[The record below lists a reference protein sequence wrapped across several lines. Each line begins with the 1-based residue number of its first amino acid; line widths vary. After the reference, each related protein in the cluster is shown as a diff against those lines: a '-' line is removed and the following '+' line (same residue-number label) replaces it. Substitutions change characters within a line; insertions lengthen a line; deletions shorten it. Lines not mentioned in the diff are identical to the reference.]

1 MSQNILRVGIAG
13 AGIVGA
19 GVIEILMTR
28 AALLEQRSGVRLALT
43 RVAESD
49 TAKARAAG
57 APEEIIVADGM
68 AVAASPDIDIF
79 VELIGGTN
87 TAEKM
92 VRLALQAGKPVVTAN
107 KALLA
112 EKGRPLFSLARE
124 KGVPLAFEA
133 AVCGGIPIILA
144 LREGLIANRT
154 LSLLGIVNGTC
165 NFILTRMAEKI
176 SYAAALAE
184 AQRQGYAEADPRLD
198 VEGIDSGH
206 KLALLSAL
214 AFDTWPDF
222 NFLPIE
228 GVSRLDVMDVEFANY
243 LEYTVKLLAVAR
255 TAPDGRRLF
264 LSVHPALLP
273 REHPLAGVHGSMNA
287 VVLETDV
294 AKEAMFYGRGAGR
307 YPTASAVVS
316 DIVAVAHARKSG
328 ERGWIWA
335 PEEKPAYA
343 LGNMADYRSR
353 YYLRFIVEDR
363 PGVLGRITTALG
375 DHEVSIA
382 SVHQFESELKDNQV
396 PVTVLTHTAREGDV
410 RAALQAIGPLAFMR
424 AEPVMLRIEG

>member
-1 MSQNILRVGIAG
+1 MNEKVLRIGVVG
-13 AGIVGA
+13 AGTVGA

-28 AALLEQRSGVRLALT
+28 AALLERRSGVRLALAK
-43 RVAESD
+43 VAD
-49 TAKARAAG
+49 IDAAKARAAG
-57 APEEIIVADGM
+57 APAEIIAADGM
-68 AVAASPDIDIF
+68 AVAGAPDIDIF
-79 VELIGGTN
+79 VELIGGTDA
-87 TAEKM
+87 AERM
-92 VRLALQAGKPVVTAN
+92 VRLALQSGKPVVTAN

-112 EKGRPLFSLARE
+112 EKGRPLFALARE

-144 LREGLIANRT
+144 LREGLIANRIS
-154 LSLLGIVNGTC
+154 SLLGIVNGTC

-176 SYAAALAE
+176 SYNAALRE
-184 AQRQGYAEADPRLD
+184 AQQQGYAEVDPRLD
-198 VEGIDSGH
+198 VDGIDSGH
-206 KLALLSAL
+206 KLALLSAI

-222 NFLPIE
+222 NLLPLE
-228 GVSRLDVMDVEFANY
+228 GISRLDVMDVDFANY

-255 TAPDGRRLF
+255 TDPDNRRLF
-264 LSVHPALLP
+264 LSVHPSLL
-273 REHPLAGVHGSMNA
+273 RHQHPLAGVHGSMNA
-287 VVLETDV
+287 VVLEGDV

-316 DIVAVAHARKSG
+316 DIVAVARALQSG
-328 ERGWIWA
+328 ERAWIWT
-335 PEEKPAYA
+335 PEEKPTYA
-343 LGNMADYRSR
+343 IGNMADYRSR

-363 PGVLGRITTALG
+363 PGVLGRITTAMG

-396 PVTVLTHTAREGDV
+396 PVTVLTHMAREGDV
-410 RAALQAIGPLAFMR
+410 RAALQAIAHLAFMR

>member
-1 MSQNILRVGIAG
+1 MSENVLRVGIAG
-13 AGIVGA
+13 AGTVGA

-43 RVAESD
+43 RVADID
-49 TAKARAAG
+49 TAKAQAAG
-57 APEEIIVADGM
+57 APKEIIAADGL
-68 AVAASPDIDIF
+68 AVATAPDIDIF
-79 VELIGGTN
+79 VEVIGGTGA
-87 TAEKM
+87 AEKM
-92 VRLALQAGKPVVTAN
+92 VRAALQAGKPVVTAN

-112 EKGRPLFSLARE
+112 EKGRPLFALARE

-144 LREGLIANRT
+144 LREGLIVNRI

-176 SYAAALAE
+176 PYAAALAE

-228 GVSRLDVMDVEFANY
+228 GISRLDVMDVEFANY
-243 LEYTVKLLAVAR
+243 LEYTVKLLAVGR
-255 TAPDGRRLF
+255 TDPSSRRLF
-264 LSVHPALLP
+264 LSVHPALLR

-287 VVLETDV
+287 VVLEADV
-294 AKEAMFYGRGAGR
+294 AREAMFYGR
-307 YPTASAVVS
+307 
-316 DIVAVAHARKSG
+316 
-328 ERGWIWA
+328 
-335 PEEKPAYA
+335 
-343 LGNMADYRSR
+343 
-353 YYLRFIVEDR
+353 
-363 PGVLGRITTALG
+363 
-375 DHEVSIA
+375 
-382 SVHQFESELKDNQV
+382 
-396 PVTVLTHTAREGDV
+396 
-410 RAALQAIGPLAFMR
+410 
-424 AEPVMLRIEG
+424 